1 MAHKA
6 FKTELKPNNKQK
18 TLFTKHAGCSRF
30 VYNWALGLLIE
41 DYESGRK
48 EIEPTKFTL
57 ISLLNKRKHTE
68 FPWMRE
74 VSADTQDFTLG
85 NLETAFKR
93 FFKNIKNKKAKAGF
107 PRFKKR
113 GKRDSFSLKQSI
125 TVENNRIK
133 LPRIGWVRLKRHD
146 YIPLG
151 KPKSVTI
158 SLKAGRW
165 FISVLYEFTPV
176 KQEYNDDILGVDL
189 GIKNLATCSDGT
201 VFKNNERI
209 KYYEKQK
216 DQLQRKL
223 KRQKKG
229 SNSSKRTLL
238 LLQKKYVKIANIRK
252 DLLHKTTSHLV
263 RTKPH
268 GTIVLEDLHVKGMM
282 KNHCLA
288 GSLSRVSLGEFRRQ
302 VEYKSK
308 WYGKTVIIAD
318 RFYPSSKM
326 DHKTGEINKDLKL
339 SDRIIHHPDGTQT
352 DRDLNAAINLKNYP
366 ARSVGGGDKRFI
378 GSNLEPRCLS
388 MKPEENIE
396 DVRV

>member
-1 MAHKA
+1 MAYKA
-6 FKTELKPNNKQK
+6 YKTELKPNNKQK
-18 TLFTKHAGCSRF
+18 TLFAKHAGCSRF
-30 VYNWALGLLIE
+30 VYNWALGLLKE

-48 EIEPTKFTL
+48 EIKPTKFTL
-57 ISLLNKRKHTE
+57 SKILTQKKKTD
-68 FPWMRE
+68 FPWMKE
-74 VSADTQDFTLG
+74 ISSHTPEFSLG

-93 FFKNIKNKKAKAGF
+93 FFRNIKNKKVKAGF
-107 PRFKKR
+107 PRFKCK
-113 GKRDSFSLKQSI
+113 GDGDSFSLRVCI
-125 TVENNRIK
+125 TVQNNKIK
-133 LPRIGWVRLKRHD
+133 LPKIGWVRLKQHG

-151 KPKSVTI
+151 RPKSATI

-165 FISVLYEFTPV
+165 FVSVPNEFTPV
-176 KQEYNDDILGVDL
+176 PNQYNNDVLGVDL

-201 VFKNNERI
+201 VFKNNDRI

-238 LLQKKYVKIANIRK
+238 LLQKKYLKIANIRK

-263 RTKPH
+263 KTKPH
-268 GTIVLEDLHVKGMM
+268 GTIVLEDLNVKGMM
-282 KNHCLA
+282 SNHCLA
-288 GSLSRVSLGEFRRQ
+288 GALSNGSFGEFRRQ
-302 VEYKSK
+302 VTYKSE
-308 WYGKTVIIAD
+308 WYGKNVIIAD
-318 RFYPSSKM
+318 RFFPSSKM

-339 SDRIIHHPDGTQT
+339 SDRIIHHPDGTTT
-352 DRDLNAAINLKNYP
+352 DRDLNAAYNLRDYP
-366 ARSVGGGDKRFI
+366 ARSAEGGDKRFI
-378 GSNLEPRCLS
+378 ESRDSRCLS